1 MSTGSWNMKSLRRA
15 LVLLFVVASCSGE
28 SADDLFKK
36 GEHAT
41 HDVKTFADAVKQLA
55 AFLERFPDDPRADVA
70 MQALARVYQAQ
81 GSSDVAIVTYKEL
94 VARFPKSRYADQA
107 QFMVG
112 YIYDLSGDR
121 EAAVKA
127 YEAVI
132 AKYPESS
139 LSDDARISIQNIN
152 KPLEAWIGSEGNSN

>member
-1 MSTGSWNMKSLRRA
+1 MSTGSGRMKSLRRV

-28 SADDLFKK
+28 SADDLFEK

-41 HDVKTFADAVKQLA
+41 HDVKTYSEAVKHLS
-55 AFLERFPDDPRADVA
+55 AFLEGYPDDPRADVA
-70 MQALARVYQAQ
+70 MQAIARVYQAQ
-81 GSSDVAIVTYKEL
+81 GSSDIAIATYKDL
-94 VARFPKSRYADQA
+94 VTRFPKSRYADQA

-132 AKYPESS
+132 ANFPESS
-139 LSDDARISIQNIN
+139 LADDARISIKNIN
-152 KPLEAWIGSEGNSN
+152 KPLEAWIGSEGKSD